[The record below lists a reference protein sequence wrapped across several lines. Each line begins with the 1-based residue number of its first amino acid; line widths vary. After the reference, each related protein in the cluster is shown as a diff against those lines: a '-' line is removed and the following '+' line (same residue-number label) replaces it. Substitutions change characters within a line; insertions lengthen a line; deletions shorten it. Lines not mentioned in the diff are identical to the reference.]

1 MGWNYVTFPN
11 STVVPLKFGNRLV
24 ISFEKFKTK
33 RFRLCA
39 HLPFWI
45 WARDIASLPL
55 LFGISSVRN
64 FIPVRTRYCITC
76 LFWNRQMQWTV
87 IYLVVIACN
96 IYRGLLQDCI
106 SPASSNWKGVMQS
119 SPISEYHCAIFIL
132 ASTGGGRAVPMTN
145 VLNTYRYYEMCRT
158 EPSIDV
164 LREDKYRL
172 VSVLIPLSKIYESGL
187 NHQLLQQVMLVYN
200 AFLSTYRNVYTCH
213 FLLVNVMDD

>member
-24 ISFEKFKTK
+24 ISFKKFKTK
-33 RFRLCA
+33 RFRLYA

-45 WARDIASLPL
+45 WARDIALPL

-132 ASTGGGRAVPMTN
+132 ASTGEGLFRWQMSWIHTVITKCVELNPVLTFCAKINTDWSVSLYLCLKFMNRA
-145 VLNTYRYYEMCRT
+145 
-158 EPSIDV
+158 
-164 LREDKYRL
+164 
-172 VSVLIPLSKIYESGL
+172 
-187 NHQLLQQVMLVYN
+187 
-200 AFLSTYRNVYTCH
+200 
-213 FLLVNVMDD
+213 